1 MTICLDMIQGCTFEC
16 YNIGKFLKINTKI
29 IQEIKFSDENNE
41 IKIRGQSKKKI
52 RNKRKKKNS
61 GKSRKDSFYN
71 QVTIIVKISE
81 TKTINI
87 KLFKNGSIQMTGCNS
102 IENAQKSIETIFNIL
117 SKPRYILDFGKK
129 EIKEVNFVTFENK
142 KENKKENK
150 ELELKDIV
158 DGTIVL
164 INCNFNI
171 GFEINRDK
179 LYEIISNKKND
190 SILEIKK
197 HDVHLNQDID
207 IPQKYMDC
215 TYDPIRHACVNIK
228 LNHPTKTITI
238 FVFESGSIII
248 LGKTCRQV
256 RDAYNFINVILLINY
271 FNVCCKNN

>member
-1 MTICLDMIQGCTFEC
+1 M
-16 YNIGKFLKINTKI
+16 
-29 IQEIKFSDENNE
+29 
-41 IKIRGQSKKKI
+41 
-52 RNKRKKKNS
+52 
-61 GKSRKDSFYN
+61 
-71 QVTIIVKISE
+71 KISDI
-81 TKTINI
+81 KTINI
-87 KLFKNGSIQMTGCNS
+87 KLFKNGSIQMTGCDS

-117 SKPRYILDFGKK
+117 SKPRYIMDFGKQ
-129 EIKEVNFVTFENK
+129 EIKEVRFISFDKNR
-142 KENKKENK
+142 ENK
-150 ELELKDIV
+150 ELTLKDIV
-158 DGTIVL
+158 NGTIVL

-179 LYEIISNKKND
+179 LFEIISNKKND
-190 SILEIKK
+190 SMLEIRK

-207 IPQKYMDC
+207 IPQKYIDC

-256 RDAYNFINVILLINY
+256 RDAYNFINVFLLSNY